1 MLHTNY
7 DQEFPERKTEI
18 KPNNL
23 DSPWITHSLRKS
35 SRKKQQFYEK
45 FLKQIKKLKKM
56 KKHVKYIKIYL
67 KNQIIR

>member
-35 SRKKQQFYEK
+35 SRKK
-45 FLKQIKKLKKM
+45 
-56 KKHVKYIKIYL
+56 
-67 KNQIIR
+67 